1 MIFYFD
7 SVSLNIILVLSFL
20 LFISS
25 FLTDHVLS
33 EQENVIIKNDN
44 LIINKFEDKYMEEVK
59 KINERELTD
68 DQLSQLKYSIVLENT
83 PMGNIVMYY
92 DQDTEMFSY
101 YSDRREIPYKYLDV
115 IARKYVK
122 VFDCKMIYT
131 LIEDELEASKKKLE
145 DVKEKNN
152 IQIEIK
158 KKEKEKE
165 KEKKKDI
172 FAAYKNYNI
181 KSDQPVKDED
191 YLIKENIN
199 KFKRIG
205 LLKDYQF
212 VKGKKGDGGKYDADD
227 DDNDDDDADANANAN
242 ANAYA
247 DNGGKKIK
255 KELTYQDYVAS
266 QNLSLEK

>member
-165 KEKKKDI
+165 KKKDI

>member
-1 MIFYFD
+1 
-7 SVSLNIILVLSFL
+7 
-20 LFISS
+20 
-25 FLTDHVLS
+25 
-33 EQENVIIKNDN
+33 
-44 LIINKFEDKYMEEVK
+44 
-59 KINERELTD
+59 
-68 DQLSQLKYSIVLENT
+68 
-83 PMGNIVMYY
+83 
-92 DQDTEMFSY
+92 
-101 YSDRREIPYKYLDV
+101 
-115 IARKYVK
+115 
-122 VFDCKMIYT
+122 MIYT

-145 DVKEKNN
+145 DVKERNN

-158 KKEKEKE
+158 KKE

-212 VKGKKGDGGKYDADD
+212 VKGKKYHDELDEQNIKEGKGGKNNTDNAD
-227 DDNDDDDADANANAN
+227 
-242 ANAYA
+242 A